1 VTPHIHTGVISF
13 LFAGVSAVVFIKL
26 AKMGA
31 AWAVGNPST
40 EPLGRWLGGVL
51 D

>member
-1 VTPHIHTGVISF
+1 
-13 LFAGVSAVVFIKL
+13 VFIKL
-26 AKMGA
+26 AKIGA
-31 AWAVGNPST
+31 GKLATIPST

>member
-1 VTPHIHTGVISF
+1 MQPHIHTGVISF

-26 AKMGA
+26 AKIA
-31 AWAVGNPST
+31 AARMADT
-40 EPLGRWLGGVL
+40 ATFEPAGRWLGGLL